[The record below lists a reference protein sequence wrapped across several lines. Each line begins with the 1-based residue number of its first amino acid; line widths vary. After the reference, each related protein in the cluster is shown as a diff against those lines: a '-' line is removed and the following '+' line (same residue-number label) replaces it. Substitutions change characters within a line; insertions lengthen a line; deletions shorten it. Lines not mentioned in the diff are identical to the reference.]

1 LRGPDRNHRE
11 HFKSG
16 FHLLET
22 SLNRATNPRDRA
34 LNEASLTAAT

>member
-1 LRGPDRNHRE
+1 
-11 HFKSG
+11 
-16 FHLLET
+16 LET

>member
-1 LRGPDRNHRE
+1 VD
-11 HFKSG
+11 

-34 LNEASLTAAT
+34 LHEASLTAAT